1 MNIGI
6 FTDCYYPQVNG
17 VVTSTIILKEQL
29 EKRGHNVTVV
39 TVRVPEY
46 QDEDPNILRVP
57 SIPFKKWKEFRVGLV
72 YPYSIIKKIHDL
84 NLDIIHTQTEFSIC
98 LMARFLAKRFR
109 IPVVHTY
116 HTMYEDYTH
125 YIAKTRIN
133 KRIAAKLSKV
143 GSKLYL
149 NQCASVI
156 APSEKTKKALIK
168 YGVTNYI
175 EIIPTG
181 IKLDKFKK
189 GLFTEEQIQN
199 KRKELGIKPEEKI
212 ILSLGRVAEEKS
224 IDVIIKQMPS
234 IVSSNPQIKLLIVG
248 DGPEKTNLE
257 ALSKRIGMERSI
269 CFTGKVPWNDT
280 ALYYQMADLFIS
292 ASKTETQGLTILES
306 MAAGTPVI
314 VRHDENIKDLIT
326 NSING
331 MIFQDDSDLT
341 SIILNVINNKGLL
354 KTLSQNGIE
363 TAYKLS
369 DKYFGHRVESLYY
382 KILQGK

>member
-1 MNIGI
+1 
-6 FTDCYYPQVNG
+6 
-17 VVTSTIILKEQL
+17 
-29 EKRGHNVTVV
+29 
-39 TVRVPEY
+39 
-46 QDEDPNILRVP
+46 
-57 SIPFKKWKEFRVGLV
+57 
-72 YPYSIIKKIHDL
+72 
-84 NLDIIHTQTEFSIC
+84 
-98 LMARFLAKRFR
+98 FR

-156 APSEKTKKALIK
+156 APSEKTKKALIN

-181 IKLDKFKK
+181 IKLEKFKK

-199 KRKELGIKPEEKI
+199 KREELGIKPEEKI

-257 ALSKRIGMERSI
+257 ALSKQIGMERNI

-280 ALYYQMADLFIS
+280 VLYYQMADLFIS

-331 MIFQDDSDLT
+331 MIFQEDSDLP

-354 KTLSQNGIE
+354 KILSQNGIE

-369 DKYFGHRVESLYY
+369 DEYFGHRVEALYY
-382 KILQGK
+382 KILQANRKFI